1 MAKLSDFCR
10 INMGQSPD
18 SSSYNENGKGM
29 PFFQGNADFG
39 ELHPKVRV
47 WCNAPTKIA
56 YPNDILIS
64 VRAPI
69 GALNIADVECCIGR
83 GLASLTTDA
92 DKCYQKYLWYA
103 LESKVDELNSKGTGS
118 TFKAISKSVLFDT
131 EIPLPSLGVQ
141 KEISDIFD
149 RTTALIRARKEQL
162 KKLDELVKSR
172 FIELFGDLA
181 SPCCQWKTR
190 TLIETC
196 VDKDDIKCGPFGT
209 QLSKDE
215 YQSCG
220 VAVWEIPQ
228 INNRFTTKPTHYL
241 TQEKAQQLSA
251 YSIVAGDIAM
261 SRKGNVGKCA
271 IFPAD
276 FQDGIIHSDV
286 LRIRVDT
293 TRVLPIFMMYQLHY
307 SNAVQ
312 HQIEL
317 VSSGA
322 IMAGINVT
330 KLKQILVHIPPM
342 ELQNEFVTFVEQTDK
357 LKFDTKQAL
366 EKLEILKKSLMQQY
380 FG

>member
-1 MAKLSDFCR
+1 MA
-10 INMGQSPD
+10 SP
-18 SSSYNENGKGM
+18 YCQWET
-29 PFFQGNADFG
+29 
-39 ELHPKVRV
+39 R
-47 WCNAPTKIA
+47 
-56 YPNDILIS
+56 
-64 VRAPI
+64 
-69 GALNIADVECCIGR
+69 
-83 GLASLTTDA
+83 
-92 DKCYQKYLWYA
+92 
-103 LESKVDELNSKGTGS
+103 
-118 TFKAISKSVLFDT
+118 
-131 EIPLPSLGVQ
+131 
-141 KEISDIFD
+141 
-149 RTTALIRARKEQL
+149 ALI
-162 KKLDELVKSR
+162 D
-172 FIELFGDLA
+172 
-181 SPCCQWKTR
+181 
-190 TLIETC
+190 TC

-209 QLSKDE
+209 QLSKNE
-215 YQSCG
+215 YQNCG

-293 TRVLPIFMMYQLHY
+293 SKVLPVFMMYQLHY
-307 SNAVQ
+307 SQAVQ

-330 KLKQILVHIPPM
+330 KLKQILVHIPPID
-342 ELQNEFVTFVEQTDK
+342 LQNQFVEFVKQTDK
-357 LKFDTKQAL
+357 LKFEIKEAL
-366 EKLEILKKSLMQQY
+366 EKLETLKKSLMQQY